1 VRRLEV
7 RRHSLRKAGG
17 GSQLSQAGVD
27 LARRVGASIG
37 PFERVATSVSPR
49 ARETA
54 IAMGFAVDQ
63 ELLTLVD
70 EDAPAAEF
78 EARRWWEAPQP
89 FVALAQIVRAGG
101 PTLALGHA
109 IVGLWRDLV
118 IALPE
123 GASALVIGH
132 SGQIEVALVTC
143 FREADHGAWG
153 GPFACCE
160 GARLSFDGDPPRFT
174 QCEILRAPAA

>member
-1 VRRLEV
+1 MRWLEV
-7 RRHSLRKAGG
+7 RRHSLRKPGG

-27 LARRVGASIG
+27 LARRIGASMG
-37 PFERVATSVSPR
+37 PFEWVATSVSPR

-63 ELLTLVD
+63 ELVTLVD

-78 EARRWWEAPQP
+78 EASRWWETPQP

-101 PTLALGHA
+101 PALALGRA
-109 IVGLWRDLV
+109 IVTLWRDLV

-123 GASALVIGH
+123 GGSALVIGH

-143 FREADHGAWG
+143 FLEADHAAWG

-174 QCEILRAPAA
+174 AVASLREPAR

>member
-1 VRRLEV
+1 MRQLEV

-27 LARRVGASIG
+27 LARRIGASIG
-37 PFERVATSVSPR
+37 PFARVVTSVSPR

-63 ELLTLVD
+63 ELVTLID

-78 EARRWWEAPQP
+78 EASRWWETPQP
-89 FVALAQIVRAGG
+89 FVALAEIARAGG
-101 PTLALGHA
+101 PTLALGRA
-109 IVGLWRDLV
+109 IMTLWRDLV
-118 IALPE
+118 IGLPE
-123 GASALVIGH
+123 GGSALVIGH

-143 FREADHGAWG
+143 FLDADHAAWG
-153 GPFACCE
+153 GPFAPLE
-160 GARLSFDGDPPRFT
+160 GARLSYEGDPPRFT
-174 QCEILRAPAA
+174 AVTILREPAN

>member
-1 VRRLEV
+1 VRYLEV

-17 GSQLSQAGVD
+17 GSQLSQVGVD

-37 PFERVATSVSPR
+37 PFARVATSVSPR

-63 ELLTLVD
+63 ELVTLVD
-70 EDAPAAEF
+70 EDAPAAEC
-78 EARRWWEAPQP
+78 EATRWDEAPAP
-89 FVALAQIVRAGG
+89 FAALAGIVRAGG
-101 PTLALGHA
+101 PTLAFGRAL
-109 IVGLWRDLV
+109 VTLWRDLV

-123 GASALVIGH
+123 GGSALVIGH

-143 FREADHGAWG
+143 FLDADHAAWG
-153 GPFACCE
+153 APFACCE
-160 GARLSFDGDPPRFT
+160 GARLGYAGDPPRFT
-174 QCEILRAPAA
+174 SVSILRESAA